1 MKTYMKIKAMKR
13 FAADFVYGAVALVV
27 MNGVLSF
34 LVYPFMEK
42 VLGTAGQGK
51 ILFFTAIMGLMASA
65 CGSGANYARMKISTR
80 SETVNGDYNWFLTGI
95 AALACIVTAIAIWI
109 KGDSAGATGVGIAV
123 LIIATIIRYYADVQF
138 RLDLNYKGFFIYYM
152 VIAGGYLVG
161 LFQFFVTKSWVTMLL
176 LGEVAGLVY
185 VTVRGSIFRRP
196 FFKRSSQYKENRNV
210 MISLSAAYLM
220 SDFVSYS
227 DRLLLPLLAV
237 NGDEVTAIFYYAT
250 LVGKMVSLLSTP
262 LNGVIAGH
270 LAKYRGQ
277 LTKKMFSG
285 IVGIMILLG
294 ILFTVG
300 SVIGSHIFVGLFYPS
315 NYEAARPLFWVANAG
330 QVFFFLSN
338 TMMTVVL
345 RFASEKYQVYM
356 GVIYTI
362 LFFIVVV
369 PLLLNFG
376 VWGMAYGLLIINL
389 LKFLVI
395 TGLGYL
401 GLMKGRRAV
410 KSKVK

>member
-1 MKTYMKIKAMKR
+1 MKTNAVKR
-13 FAADFVYGAVALVV
+13 FAADFVYGAVALVA

-80 SETVNGDYNWFLTGI
+80 WETVNGDYNWFLTGI
-95 AALACIVTAIAIWI
+95 AALTCVVTAAAIWI

-123 LIIATIIRYYADVQF
+123 LIIATVIRYYADVQF
-138 RLDLNYKGFFIYYM
+138 RLDLNYRGFFIYYM
-152 VIAGGYLVG
+152 VIAAGYLVG
-161 LFQFFVTKSWVTMLL
+161 LLQFFVTHSWVVMLL
-176 LGEVAGLVY
+176 LGEVAGLLY
-185 VTVRGSIFRRP
+185 VTLRGTIFRPP
-196 FFKRSSQYKENRNV
+196 FFKRSEHYKENRNV

-270 LAKYRGQ
+270 LAKFRGQ
-277 LTKKMFSG
+277 LTKKMFTG
-285 IVGIMILLG
+285 IVGIMIGLG
-294 ILFTVG
+294 IVFTVG
-300 SVIGSHIFVGLFYPS
+300 SVIGSHIFVGLFYPD
-315 NYEAARPLFWVANAG
+315 NYAAAKPLFWVANAG

-356 GVIYTI
+356 GLIYTV
-362 LFFIVVV
+362 LFFVAVV
-369 PLLLNFG
+369 PLLLVFG
-376 VWGMAYGLLIINL
+376 VWGMAYGLLIINI

-401 GLMKGRRAV
+401 GLARGRAEDTAV
-410 KSKVK
+410 SKK